1 MCLLRTREW
10 MISKALERSQ
20 RALCYFT
27 PFEHSYFLPK
37 MQVLECN
44 FYFSLNVFGL
54 DMCYYRNLL
63 LSCNGSVVVTFI
75 KRFNSYV

>member
-1 MCLLRTREW
+1 
-10 MISKALERSQ
+10 
-20 RALCYFT
+20 
-27 PFEHSYFLPK
+27 